1 MYQCASKRRPN
12 SLSKRNNNQTN
23 KIYLSKFALVGILF
37 YKEGSR

>member
-23 KIYLSKFALVGILF
+23 NLSKFAPVGILF
-37 YKEGSR
+37 YQEGSR